1 MKVLGTGLSGLV
13 GTRIAD
19 LLSSSFEFSDLSKT
33 TGVDITDYRLLQEKI
48 SQSDAPWIFHFAAYT
63 DVQGAEKER
72 ELGEKSIAWNV
83 NVIATGYIADIAKA
97 TDKRVLY
104 LSTDY
109 VFDGTKPSPYSED
122 DRPNPVGWYATT
134 KYEGE
139 KRIMALGESGCVIRI
154 SNPYRSF
161 PVGKKDWVHKIV
173 ERLEGGLPVASPIDS
188 LFCPT
193 HIDDL
198 AGAIAAIVK
207 SNSHGIFHVVSREGL
222 TPFDASGS
230 IAKQWNFPLD
240 RIGKTV
246 YDQFYAGRAKVPKN
260 GVLSHSRI
268 DALGVCLHSFQE
280 GIYSVYN
287 QEHEPVS

>member
-1 MKVLGTGLSGLV
+1 MKVVGTGLSGLV
-13 GTRIAD
+13 GSKITA

-33 TGVDITDYRLLQEKI
+33 TRVDITDYRVLQEKI
-48 SQSDAPWIFHFAAYT
+48 SSSDALWIFHFAAYT

-72 ELGEKSIAWNV
+72 ELGEKSVAWQV
-83 NVIATGYIADIAKA
+83 NVAATNHIADIAK
-97 TDKRVLY
+97 TTGKRVLY

-109 VFDGTKPSPYSED
+109 VFDGTQSLAYGEED
-122 DRPNPVGWYATT
+122 TPNPLGWYATT

-139 KRIMALGESGCVIRI
+139 KHILALGDKGCVIRI

-161 PVGKKDWVHKIV
+161 PVGKLDWVHKIV
-173 ERLEGGLPVASPIDS
+173 ARLEGNQPIESPTDS

-198 AGAIAAIVK
+198 ADAIRTIVER
-207 SNSHGIFHVVSREGL
+207 NDHGIFHVVSREGIS
-222 TPFDASGS
+222 PFEASCE
-230 IAKQWNFPLD
+230 IAKQWNVPLD

-246 YDQFYAGRAKVPKN
+246 YDQIYAGRAHVPKN

-268 DALGVCLHSFQE
+268 DALGVSLHSFQE
-280 GIYSVYN
+280 GIHTVYN
-287 QEHEPVS
+287 QEHGHVS